1 MARPGESHM
10 LNIPSKLAAREEP
23 VQVGVIGSGL
33 FGTNLI
39 DQLEPVTGLETA
51 VVADI
56 VTDKAVDTLRGAGV
70 PPGEVTVAGNASEA
84 QSALADG
91 NRAVV
96 SDGMDLIG
104 TDVDVVVE
112 ATGVPNIGARYA
124 YESITA
130 GKHVV
135 MVNVE
140 ADTVVGPI
148 LASHAERN
156 DVTYTM
162 AYGDQPACIVE
173 LCDWARTV
181 GMEIVAVGKGNPYRD
196 EYRFGTPDDVFD
208 RIGFEDEF
216 VEGHNLNAQM
226 FNSFFDGTKVSVEM
240 CAVANAVGL
249 KPDVPGMH
257 IPTAEIPEIPEKL
270 RPKEDGGVLED
281 TGVVDTISTVYE
293 DGSTVDHDISAGV
306 FVVTSTPTDRVQ
318 EYLEQYSGAG
328 WHTASDG
335 QYHVFYR
342 PHHLPGLETG
352 VSVANAALNN
362 EPTGVT
368 RAQNAEVVGV
378 TKQELEP
385 GRELDGGGGYTVYG
399 RIETAETAEANDH
412 VPFEL
417 LDGAVVETELDR
429 NQVVSYDDVSLEE
442 DTFIYTLRR
451 LQDET
456 L

>member
-1 MARPGESHM
+1 M
-10 LNIPSKLAAREEP
+10 LNIPSKLAARTDP

-39 DQLEPVTGLETA
+39 DQLEPVTGLEA
-51 VVADI
+51 SVVADI
-56 VTDKAVDTLRGAGV
+56 ITEKAVDTLQEAGV
-70 PPGEVTVAGNASEA
+70 PSDEVVIADDAAEVRSV
-84 QSALADG
+84 QADG
-91 NRAVV
+91 GRAVV
-96 SDGMDLIG
+96 ADAMDLIES
-104 TDVDVVVE
+104 DIDVVVE

-124 YESITA
+124 YEAITA
-130 GKHVV
+130 EKHVV

-140 ADTVVGPI
+140 ADTIVGPI
-148 LASHAERN
+148 LSRYADQN

-173 LCDWARTV
+173 LCDWARTS

-196 EYRFGTPDDVFD
+196 EWRFGTPDDVFD

-216 VEGHNLNAQM
+216 VEGHDLNAQM

-270 RPKEDGGVLED
+270 RPKEEGGLLND

-293 DGSTVDHDISAGV
+293 DGSTVDHDISAGI
-306 FVVTSTPTDRVQ
+306 FVVTSTPTERVQ
-318 EYLEQYSGAG
+318 EYLDQYSGAG
-328 WHTASDG
+328 WHTANDG
-335 QYHVFYR
+335 KYQVFYR

-362 EPTGVT
+362 EPTGAT
-368 RAQNAEVVGV
+368 RHQHAEVVGV
-378 TKQELEP
+378 TKQALDP
-385 GRELDGGGGYTVYG
+385 GTELDGGGGYTVYG
-399 RIETAETAEANDH
+399 RLVTSEAAEANDY

-417 LDGAVVETELDR
+417 LDEAVVETQLEK
-429 NQVVSYDDVSLEE
+429 NEVVTYDDVTLDK
-442 DTFIYTLRR
+442 DTFIYNLRQ

>member
-1 MARPGESHM
+1 M
-10 LNIPSKLAAREEP
+10 LNIPSKLAALEEP

-39 DQLEPVTGLETA
+39 DQIEPVRGLETA

-56 VTDKAVDTLRGAGV
+56 ATEKAVETLGEAGV
-70 PPGEVTVAGNASEA
+70 PSDEIAVADDAPEA
-84 QSALADG
+84 RSVRAAGD
-91 NRAVV
+91 RAVV
-96 SDGMDLIG
+96 ANGTDLIE

-112 ATGVPNIGARYA
+112 ATGIPNVGAKYA
-124 YESITA
+124 YEAITA
-130 GKHVV
+130 EKHVV

-148 LASHAERN
+148 LSSYAERN

-216 VEGHNLNAQM
+216 VEGHDLNPRM

-249 KPDVPGMH
+249 EPDVPGMH

-270 RPKEDGGVLED
+270 RPKDDGGLLED
-281 TGVVDTISTVYE
+281 TGVVDTVSTVYE

-306 FVVTSTPTDRVQ
+306 FVVTSTSTERVR
-318 EYLEQYSGAG
+318 EYLDQYSGAG
-328 WHTASDG
+328 WHTANDG
-335 QYHVFYR
+335 KYQVFYR

-362 EPTGVT
+362 EPTGAT
-368 RAQNAEVVGV
+368 RHQHAEVVGV
-378 TKQELEP
+378 TKQALDP
-385 GRELDGGGGYTVYG
+385 GTELDGGGGYTVYG
-399 RIETAETAEANDH
+399 RLETAETAAASDH

-417 LDGAVVETELDR
+417 LDGAVVETDLGR
-429 NQVVSYDDVSLEE
+429 NEVVTYDDVSLEE

>member
-1 MARPGESHM
+1 M

-23 VQVGVIGSGL
+23 VEVGIIGSGL

-56 VTDKAVDTLRGAGV
+56 VTDKPVETLREAGV
-70 PPGEVTVAGNASEA
+70 PSDELTVADDASEA
-84 QSALADG
+84 RSVRAG
-91 NRAVV
+91 GGRAVV
-96 SDGMDLIG
+96 EDGMDLIG

-112 ATGVPNIGARYA
+112 ATGIPDIGARYA
-124 YESITA
+124 YEAITA
-130 GKHVV
+130 EKHVV

-148 LASHAERN
+148 LSQYADQN

-173 LCDWARTV
+173 LCDWARTS
-181 GMEIVAVGKGNPYRD
+181 GMEIIAVGKGNPYRD

-216 VEGHNLNAQM
+216 VEGHDLNAQM

-257 IPTAEIPEIPEKL
+257 IPTAEIPDIPEKL
-270 RPKEDGGVLED
+270 RPKEEGGLLED

-293 DGSTVDHDISAGV
+293 DGSTVEQDISAGV
-306 FVVTSTPTDRVQ
+306 FIVTSTPTERVQ
-318 EYLEQYSGAG
+318 EYLDQYSGAG
-328 WHTASDG
+328 WHTANDG
-335 QYHVFYR
+335 KYQVFYR

-352 VSVANAALNN
+352 VSVANAAVNN
-362 EPTGVT
+362 EPTGAT
-368 RAQNAEVVGV
+368 RQQHAEVVGV
-378 TKQELEP
+378 TKQALDP
-385 GRELDGGGGYTVYG
+385 GTELDGGGGYTVYG
-399 RIETAETAEANDH
+399 RLETADMAEANDH
-412 VPFEL
+412 APFEL

-429 NQVVSYDDVSLEE
+429 NEVVTYDDVSLNE
-442 DTFIYTLRR
+442 DTFIYNLRQ

>member
-1 MARPGESHM
+1 M

-39 DQLEPVTGLETA
+39 DQIEPVTGLETA

-56 VTDKAVDTLRGAGV
+56 DTDKAVRTLRETGV
-70 PPGEVTVAGNASEA
+70 PSDEITVAESATEA
-84 QSALADG
+84 EAVRAEG
-91 NRAVV
+91 GRAVV
-96 SDGMDLIG
+96 EAGMDLIETG
-104 TDVDVVVE
+104 VDVVVE
-112 ATGVPNIGARYA
+112 ATGIPNIGAKYA
-124 YESITA
+124 YEAITEK
-130 GKHVV
+130 KHVV

-148 LASHAERN
+148 LSSYADQN

-216 VEGHNLNAQM
+216 VEGHNLNPRM

-249 KPDVPGMH
+249 EPDVPGMH

-270 RPKEDGGVLED
+270 RPEAEGGLLQN

-293 DGSTVDHDISAGV
+293 DGSTVEQDISAGV
-306 FVVTSTPTDRVQ
+306 FAVTSTPTERVQ
-318 EYLEQYSGAG
+318 EYLAQYSGAG

-335 QYHVFYR
+335 KYQVFYR

-362 EPTGVT
+362 EPTGAT
-368 RAQNAEVVGV
+368 RSQHTEVVGV
-378 TKQELEP
+378 TKQALSS
-385 GRELDGGGGYTVYG
+385 GTELDGGGGYTVYG
-399 RIETAETAEANDH
+399 RIETAERAEANGH

-417 LDGAVVETELDR
+417 LDGAVVETSLDR
-429 NQVVSYDDVSLEE
+429 NQVVTYDDVSLEE
-442 DTFIYTLRR
+442 DTFIYNLRQ

-456 L
+456 GL

>member
-1 MARPGESHM
+1 M
-10 LNIPSKLAAREEP
+10 LNVPSKLAAREEP
-23 VQVGVIGSGL
+23 VEVGVIGSGL

-56 VTDKAVDTLRGAGV
+56 VTDKAVETLQEAGV
-70 PPGEVTVAGNASEA
+70 PSDEITVAENVSEA
-84 QSALADG
+84 QSVRAERK
-91 NRAVV
+91 RAVV
-96 SDGMDLIG
+96 ADGIDLIG

-112 ATGVPNIGARYA
+112 ATGNPNVGARYA
-124 YESITA
+124 YEAITA
-130 GKHVV
+130 EKHVV

-148 LASHAERN
+148 LSQYADQN

-181 GMEIVAVGKGNPYRD
+181 GMEIIAVGKGNPYRD

-216 VEGHNLNAQM
+216 VEGHDLNPQM

-257 IPTAEIPEIPEKL
+257 IPRAEIPEIPEKL
-270 RPKEDGGVLED
+270 RPREEGGLLED
-281 TGVVDTISTVYE
+281 IGVVDTISTVYE

-306 FVVTSTPTDRVQ
+306 FIVTSTPTDRVQ
-318 EYLEQYSGAG
+318 EYLDQYSGAG
-328 WHTASDG
+328 WHTANDG
-335 QYHVFYR
+335 KYHVFYR

-352 VSVANAALNN
+352 ISVANAALNN
-362 EPTGVT
+362 EPTGAT
-368 RAQNAEVVGV
+368 RHQHAEVVGV
-378 TKQELEP
+378 TKQTLDP
-385 GRELDGGGGYTVYG
+385 GTELDGGGGYTVYG
-399 RIETAETAEANDH
+399 RLETADVAEANDH

-429 NQVVSYDDVSLEE
+429 NEVVTYDDVSLKE
-442 DTFIYTLRR
+442 DTFIYNLRQ
-451 LQDET
+451 LQDTT